1 MPRRIPDYPDAFF
14 GWNLISSYGSIIS
27 IISSFLFIYI
37 IYNILV
43 SESNV
48 EANVWYTPDF
58 FSSFY
63 TNTAYTLE
71 WSVSSPP
78 AFHCFNQLPI
88 LSSSRIFIYVNKNIR
103 INEVYLKLNPFL
115 SL

>member
-1 MPRRIPDYPDAFF
+1 MPRRIPDYPDAFY

-37 IYNILV
+37 IYDTLA
-43 SESNV
+43 SESTA
-48 EANVWYTPDF
+48 EANAWYVPDF
-58 FSSFY
+58 FSSLY
-63 TNTAYTLE
+63 TPTAHTLE

-88 LSSSRIFIYVNKNIR
+88 LSSSRNLV
-103 INEVYLKLNPFL
+103 LNN
-115 SL
+115 